1 MFIQHCLI
9 GFDAI
14 QCQTLSGVRRE
25 SSFTHLATD
34 VTARVTSQVRKGPE
48 RLEKTATLTDTSSA
62 KTALLKSSLIL
73 ADFSS
78 ILYFL
83 THCPY

>member
-1 MFIQHCLI
+1 MFLKHCLI
-9 GFDAI
+9 GFDTI

-25 SSFTHLATD
+25 ARFTHLATD
-34 VTARVTSQVRKGPE
+34 VAASVTSQARKGPE
-48 RLEKTATLTDTSSA
+48 RLKKTETLTDTRAQRYA

-78 ILYFL
+78 ILYF
-83 THCPY
+83 